1 VALERQSIEKKDFPV
16 GRRGYDPAAVDA
28 HLTTVAEEV
37 EELKRTARKRTESL
51 ASSSSERV
59 RAIIDAAE
67 TSAGEIHRQAE
78 DDAREIRA
86 DASSDAKA
94 KRDGATSE
102 AREYIDKVS
111 QSTADLQSRIEAM
124 QTELGTLLESMKA
137 GASRLRGDLQALESN
152 LGQVREA
159 AVPGRFEADE
169 QPAAPAVASDDDHLD
184 AEVQTTADL
193 FGVDAQELA
202 AAAAKQGSVPPPSP
216 VAPPSPPPPSPP
228 PPAGE
233 TVHRDPAGGN
243 DDAEGARLIALNMA
257 LNRTPR
263 EETDRYLAE
272 NFAKLPDRAG
282 LLDEVY
288 ASVEE

>member
-28 HLTTVAEEV
+28 HLTAVAEEV

-67 TSAGEIHRQAE
+67 TSANEIHRQAE

-86 DASSDAKA
+86 EASSDAKA
-94 KRDGATSE
+94 KRDGATAE

-137 GASRLRGDLQALESN
+137 GANRLRGDLQALESN

-169 QPAAPAVASDDDHLD
+169 QLAVPAVASDDDHLD

-216 VAPPSPPPPSPP
+216 VAPQSPAPP